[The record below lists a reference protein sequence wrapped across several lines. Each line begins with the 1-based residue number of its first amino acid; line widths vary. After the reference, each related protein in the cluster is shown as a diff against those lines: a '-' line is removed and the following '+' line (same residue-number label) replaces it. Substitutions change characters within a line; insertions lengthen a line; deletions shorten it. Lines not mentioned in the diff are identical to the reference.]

1 MKNMSLRNGFFV
13 VAKRK
18 SLFDDKSVEIQE
30 LTFIIKE
37 DINALNQDIAKV
49 S

>member
-1 MKNMSLRNGFFV
+1 MFS

-18 SLFDDKSVEIQE
+18 SLFDDKSAEIQE

-37 DINALNQDIAKV
+37 DINGLNKDIRRV
-49 S
+49 